1 MEYAD
6 FTLETARRQLN
17 LTVETERLFSD
28 ISPLAPSTWLVETL
42 QKGGQLALISEKA
55 RSEFIVAPILLTVG
69 ESSGGRVTLHSGQRF
84 DVDVSSG
91 LSGECDFLLSA
102 GEPVPVITGPI
113 ITLVEAKKND
123 VDSGLGQCGAQMVAA
138 QRFHA
143 QENHPER
150 PIYGCVTTGEAWQFL
165 KLDGS
170 RLILDSDR
178 HYIVDLEK
186 LLGIFQVIITEALD
200 TR

>member
-1 MEYAD
+1 MGYSD

-17 LTVETERLFSD
+17 LTVETERLFPNP
-28 ISPLAPSTWLVETL
+28 IPLTPSTWLVETL
-42 QKGGQLALISEKA
+42 RKGGQLALISEKA

-84 DVDVSSG
+84 DVDAAAG
-91 LSGECDFLLSA
+91 LAGECDFLLSA

-123 VDSGLGQCGAQMVAA
+123 VDSGLGQCGAQMVGA

-170 RLILDSDR
+170 RLILDSER

-186 LLGIFQVIITEALD
+186 LLGIFQIILREGLGD
-200 TR
+200 

>member
-1 MEYAD
+1 MGYSD

-17 LTVETERLFSD
+17 LTVETERLF
-28 ISPLAPSTWLVETL
+28 PNPALLAPSTWLVETL

-84 DVDVSSG
+84 DVDVPSG

-143 QENHPER
+143 QENHSER

-186 LLGIFQVIITEALD
+186 LLGIFRVIITEALSAP
-200 TR
+200 